1 MNQDIET
8 LNLIPIRSNMINQL
22 KNIQD
27 ILIDMNNIELNKTEK
42 NYINAIM
49 KLVDI
54 LIGEVVD
61 NQIKQIDW
69 KPSIINRIKAGD

>member
-69 KPSIINRIKAGD
+69 KPSIINRINGR

>member
-1 MNQDIET
+1 MNRDLEQI
-8 LNLIPIRSNMINQL
+8 NLIPIRSNMINQL
-22 KNIQD
+22 KNIQ
-27 ILIDMNNIELNKTEK
+27 IALSDMNNIELNKTEK

-69 KPSIINRIKAGD
+69 KPSIINRINGR

>member
-27 ILIDMNNIELNKTEK
+27 TLIDMNNIELNKTEK

-69 KPSIINRIKAGD
+69 KPSIINRINGR